1 MAFVWAGRVIAML
14 AACAVL
20 LGFALPA
27 RASTF
32 SDVPPEHWSYEALDY
47 LQNAGLVEGYPD
59 GTFKGERPF
68 TRYEMA
74 MVIARIFTRIQDWQA
89 AETEEPAVADETVMA
104 EVNARLDR
112 LSDEFRD
119 ELADLGAR
127 LTAVEDEQAQIR
139 SEMDDLEGLIK
150 ESGMTGS
157 ARWRAGRYMTT
168 GDSDLDSDTGFESYI
183 NLTYKFNPDPNLDFK
198 LSLTGSEIE
207 GPAGTGFIPGANNE
221 TGSTNPG
228 NTTNPGNVVAPFH
241 QYNQGSSFIIDEAN
255 FRYCWCGAPELLG
268 ENPTITGGRQYF
280 SQGEFGLAGD
290 NGYRSNFGLRL
301 DTDYGDEWGAYAGY
315 YRVESLSKFAPFDNN
330 DSNSFQS
337 SGITSDGDD
346 FMLLGLEFHSGEA
359 TVPGHDYKLAVRAD
373 VAPNGYGAEQYVSLS
388 GNAEVP
394 WFGDTWLNGV
404 RGEWVMVNTNV
415 AGVSPSSDLDLNNN
429 SYILEADIFNN
440 GRSRFSLAGA
450 SMAQI
455 EGLPVY
461 ASVDND
467 PFSEWDFTINQT
479 KDAFNLSREGRNYFP
494 SDFVGFGIQA
504 EHDFGSSLHGTLTYY
519 NGKRVNAGATDRPG
533 MLRVNLRMPVT
544 DNSSMGLDFIAAGE
558 HNGLADPISMIRG
571 EYKINF

>member
-1 MAFVWAGRVIAML
+1 MAGLLTAAIML
-14 AACAVL
+14 CAL
-20 LGFALPA
+20 TLPA
-27 RASTF
+27 GASTF
-32 SDVPPEHWSYEALDY
+32 SDVPSDHWSYEALDY

-59 GTFKGERPF
+59 GTFKGDRPF

-74 MVIARIFTRIQDWQA
+74 MVIARIFTKIQDWQA
-89 AETEEPAVADETVMA
+89 SEGAGENTPLEDSTLMD
-104 EVNARLDR
+104 EVNTRLDR

-127 LTAVEDEQAQIR
+127 LTAVEDEQAAMRTEI
-139 SEMDDLEGLIK
+139 DDLKGLVK
-150 ESGMTGS
+150 DSGISGS
-157 ARWRAGRYMTT
+157 ARWRAGRYMST
-168 GDSDLDSDTGFESYI
+168 GDLDTDSDTGFESYI

-207 GPAGTGFIPGANNE
+207 GASGTAFIPGANNE

-228 NTTNPGNVVAPFH
+228 GTTNPGSVVAPFK

-255 FRYCWCGAPELLG
+255 FRYCWCGAPEVFG
-268 ENPTITGGRQYF
+268 DSPIITGGRQYF

-315 YRVESLSKFAPFDNN
+315 YRVESLSKFAPWDNN

-337 SGITSDGDD
+337 SGITTDGDD
-346 FMLLGLEFHSGEA
+346 FLLLGLEYHKGEA
-359 TVPGHDYKLAVRAD
+359 TVPGHDYKLAVRTD
-373 VAPNGYGAEQYVSLS
+373 VAPNGYGAEQYISVS
-388 GNAEVP
+388 GNAEIP

-415 AGVSPSSDLDLNNN
+415 AGADPDADLGLDKT
-429 SYILEADIFNN
+429 SFILEADVFND
-440 GRSRFSLAGA
+440 GRSRVSVAGA
-450 SMAQI
+450 QMAQI

-461 ASVDND
+461 ANVDND

-494 SDFVGFGIQA
+494 SDFVGFGLQA
-504 EHDFGSSLHGTLTYY
+504 EHTFGSALQGSLTYY
-519 NGKRVNAGATDRPG
+519 NGKRISAGASDRPG
-533 MLRVNLRMPVT
+533 MLKLGLKMPVT
-544 DNSSMGLDFIAAGE
+544 DNSSMGIDFIAAGE
-558 HNGLADPISMIRG
+558 HTGLSDPINLIRG